1 MGVTINQITGTTSVP
16 AFLAHVPP
24 GATVIMATQ
33 DNAAD
38 LAWGFGSTVTYST
51 GAIIPPQTN
60 ITLTNPKTSP
70 QFDIWVISNTGGHQ
84 VSATVI
90 TST

>member
-1 MGVTINQITGTTSVP
+1 VGVTINQVTGTTSSA
-16 AFLAHVPP
+16 AFLTHVPP

-38 LAWGFGSTVTYST
+38 LAWGFGSTVTYGT
-51 GAIIPPQTN
+51 GAIIPPQTH

-84 VSATVI
+84 ISATVI
-90 TST
+90 TSL